1 MSNTTLTSRLGGS
14 RRGTL
19 VLGLGAAVLAG
30 VLLVAYIAQYRSSVN
45 ESTAPTVVLVAK
57 KLIPKGTSGS
67 IIAEQDLFQ
76 TASLPRN
83 DLKVGAISDPAY
95 LAGRVTVADVYPG
108 QQITAGDL
116 SAATSSAVQTQI
128 SGPQRAI
135 ALPSAGSRGLV
146 GYLADGDRVD
156 IYYETG
162 ASGSMA
168 LALLAT
174 DVLVLRAPA
183 AAGSPVLL
191 RAESGAHY
199 QRLALAADTGTLWY
213 ALRPAAAAKEPPKRV
228 VTSRQLL
235 TLITRQRSR

>member
-1 MSNTTLTSRLGGS
+1 MSNTTFSGRLGGS

-30 VLLVAYIAQYRSSVN
+30 VLLVVYIAQYRSSVN
-45 ESTAPTVVLVAK
+45 ESTASTVVLVAK
-57 KLIPKGTSGS
+57 KLIHKGTSGS

-76 TASLPRN
+76 TASLRRN
-83 DLKVGAISDPAY
+83 ELKVGAISDPAY
-95 LAGRVTVADVYPG
+95 LAGRVTVADIYPG

-116 SAATSSAVQTQI
+116 SVATTSAIQTQI
-128 SGPQRAI
+128 TGSQRAI

-146 GYLADGDRVD
+146 GYLSDGDRVD
-156 IYYETG
+156 IYYATG
-162 ASGSMA
+162 ASGSSV
-168 LALLAT
+168 LALLAA

-183 AAGSPVLL
+183 QSGSPVLL
-191 RAESGAHY
+191 RAETAPQA

-213 ALRPAAAAKEPPKRV
+213 LLRPAAAAKEPPKQA

-235 TLITRQRSR
+235 SLITKKRSR